1 MIRLRQG
8 YGGRIAERALLRQ
21 GYGGRVGGQEPGGS
35 AGFTLIEMIV
45 VVFLLAIAMLGILS
59 VFDASAR
66 INKNEQDV
74 AEAQGAVRYGIFQ
87 MTRAIRMAGSGG
99 LFVTQ
104 AVLNHKD
111 PAPAMAG
118 ITVVNSVEDNS
129 YDNVEDGTKV
139 TPLTGP
145 AIKVRPGTDMI
156 EIRGVIN
163 SPLVGFDQASG
174 CQPCDPLQGC

>member
-104 AVLNHKD
+104 AVLNHAD
-111 PAPAMAG
+111 PDLPG
-118 ITVVNSVEDNS
+118 ITVKNSTS
-129 YDNVEDGTKV
+129 YDNVKDGTTV
-139 TPLTGP
+139 TSL
-145 AIKVRPGTDMI
+145 GTDKDGNPVKI
-156 EIRGVIN
+156 
-163 SPLVGFDQASG
+163 P
-174 CQPCDPLQGC
+174 